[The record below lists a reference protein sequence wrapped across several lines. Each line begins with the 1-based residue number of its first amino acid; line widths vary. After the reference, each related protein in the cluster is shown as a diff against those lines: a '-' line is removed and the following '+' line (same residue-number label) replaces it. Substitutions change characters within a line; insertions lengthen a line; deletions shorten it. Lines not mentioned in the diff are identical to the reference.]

1 MNNIYDR
8 INAKTN
14 GKYAHVRF
22 AMVAFKD
29 GAVITVVCKK
39 SDRAA
44 LEANKGEL
52 LALIQTECA
61 FNTPITLKIVDD
73 APTAIVLRN
82 TVVEFTRKFKYVSSI
97 THTITVRTDE
107 KNDGFIVTLK
117 MPEIMFELAKTD
129 YIPRLEEFL
138 RNKYLEQIKLNIER
152 TELTS
157 GGGAESSAR
166 SEYAVADVTPVIGD
180 FAPKTARS
188 ISSLTDSEYNVAVC
202 GVFVMPTAFTSK
214 SGKRYERFLL
224 YDGQTS
230 LQCRF
235 SPNGGQS
242 IVKPELLN
250 KSVCVLGNVEYD
262 KMRNE
267 ATMFMRELSLC
278 GADIKITPSPECP
291 KRYER
296 VTPEQH
302 LEFVQSSMFDNNA
315 ERLPDALKGS
325 FVVFDFETTGLSV
338 LYDKPTE
345 LGAVKITD
353 GKIIETFSTFIDP
366 KRPIPPVV
374 SEKTGITDDMV
385 KGQPLFEDV
394 IPDFYKFTYG
404 CSLVCH
410 NIAFDFPF
418 LISGGN
424 GAGYAFGDRK
434 TFDTMAIAPS
444 ALPGISRLS
453 LDSVL
458 EALGLTNDSAH
469 RAWADALATAK
480 AFIAMHKILDKNIR

>member
-8 INAKTN
+8 INAKTD

-22 AMVAFKD
+22 ATVTFKD
-29 GAVITVVCKK
+29 SAIVTVVCKK

-44 LEANKGEL
+44 VEANKSEL
-52 LALIQTECA
+52 LELLKTECA
-61 FNTPITLKIVDD
+61 FNTPIMLEISDE
-73 APTAIVLRN
+73 APTAKTLRS
-82 TVVEFTRKFKYVSSI
+82 TVAEFTQKFKYLSSI
-97 THTITVRTDE
+97 IHTISVQANE
-107 KNDGFIVTLK
+107 KNGGFTVTLK
-117 MPEIMFELAKTD
+117 MPEIIYDLAKSD

-138 RNKYLEQIKLNIER
+138 CNKYIEQIKLNVVNA
-152 TELTS
+152 ELTAD
-157 GGGAESSAR
+157 GEDRAAR
-166 SEYAVADVTPVIGD
+166 SEYAVTDVIPVVGE
-180 FAPKTARS
+180 FVPKTARA
-188 ISSLTDSEYNVAVC
+188 ISSLTESEYNVAVC

-214 SGKRYERFLL
+214 GGKRYERFLL
-224 YDGQTS
+224 YDGQSS

-235 SPNGGQS
+235 SPNGGQG

-250 KSVCVLGNVEYD
+250 KPVCVLGNVEYD

-267 ATMFMRELSLC
+267 ATMFVRELSQC
-278 GADIKITPSPECP
+278 CADIKITPSPECP
-291 KRYER
+291 ISYER
-296 VTPEQH
+296 VAPEQH
-302 LEFVQSSMFDNNA
+302 LEFVQSSMFDNA

-325 FVVFDFETTGLSV
+325 FVVFDFETTGLSA

-353 GKIIETFSTFIDP
+353 GKIVETFSTFIDP
-366 KRPIPPVV
+366 KRPIPPDV
-374 SEKTGITDDMV
+374 SAKTGITDDMV

-434 TFDTMAIAPS
+434 TFDTMGIAPS

-480 AFIAMHKILDKNIR
+480 AFIAMHKLLDKNIR